1 MIASSVL
8 KFSLVVLLFR
18 PACGRTLAL
27 WKRNFYFQGHLI
39 CQQKTPSFPWFHSIF
54 RLFINQP
61 ADSGKQNK
69 NKERNRAKMRIK
81 PHHVSFSCLLLFFL
95 FHTSRAQSNTTGYR
109 CTANQ
114 TTYPCQT
121 YAFYRAAA
129 PDFLDLASIGDLFNL
144 SRLMIS
150 EPSNI
155 SSPSSPLI
163 SDQFLFVPISCSCN
177 SINDTVGSLSAAN
190 VTYTIK
196 SGDTFYR
203 VSTINFQ
210 NLTTYQSVEVF
221 NPTFIPTQLEPG
233 DRIVFP
239 IFCKCPNET
248 QVRNGVNYLVSY
260 VFQPT
265 DNLSLVASRFGV
277 QTQAITNVNGNNIQP
292 NDTIFIPVSQLPVL
306 SQPQV
311 APATS
316 SGKTERKGVII
327 GLAIGLG
334 ICGLLLILFFV
345 VLLHREVLS
354 KRRNMERDEEK
365 LKLQYNRPGM
375 GMKGAEENLM
385 ADVSGCLD
393 KYKVFKIEELR
404 EATDYFS
411 ESCLIQGSVYKGT
424 IDGDIY
430 AIKKM
435 KWNACDELKILQKVN
450 HGNLVKLEG
459 FCIDPED
466 TTCYLVY
473 EFIENGSLSS
483 WLHGNHNEKLNWKTR
498 LRIAVDVANGLLYI
512 HEHTRPRV
520 VHKDIKSSN
529 ILLDSN
535 MRAKIA
541 NFGLAKSGC
550 NAITMH
556 IVGTPGYIAPEYLA
570 DGVVSTK
577 MDVFSFGVVLL
588 ELISG
593 REAIDEEGKLLWASV
608 DGILNGNEERK
619 VQKVKEWMD
628 QRLLEESCS
637 MESVINVMAVAIAC
651 LNKIPTKRPSMVDIV
666 YALSKSDDLFF
677 DVSEDGL
684 SAPPVVAR

>member
-1 MIASSVL
+1 
-8 KFSLVVLLFR
+8 
-18 PACGRTLAL
+18 
-27 WKRNFYFQGHLI
+27 
-39 CQQKTPSFPWFHSIF
+39 
-54 RLFINQP
+54 
-61 ADSGKQNK
+61 
-69 NKERNRAKMRIK
+69 MRIK
-81 PHHVSFSCLLLFFL
+81 PHHVSFSCLLVIFL
-95 FHTSRAQSNTTGYR
+95 FHPSQPQSQSQPLPNTTGYT
-109 CTANQ
+109 CSPNQ
-114 TTYPCQT
+114 FYPCQT
-121 YAFYRAAA
+121 YAFYGASA
-129 PDFLDLASIGDLFNL
+129 PDFLDLASIGDLFNV

-163 SDQFLFVPISCSCN
+163 PDQFLFVPISCSCN
-177 SINDTVGSLSAAN
+177 SINATYGNLSAAN
-190 VTYTIK
+190 LTYTIK
-196 SGDTFYR
+196 SGDTFYL
-203 VSTINFQ
+203 VSTGKFR

-221 NPTFIPTQLEPG
+221 NPTFVPTQLEPG
-233 DRIVFP
+233 DKIVFP

-248 QVRNGVNYLVSY
+248 QVRNGVKYLVSY
-260 VFQPT
+260 VFQPS
-265 DNLSLVASRFGV
+265 DNLSSVASRFGV

-292 NDTIFIPVSQLPVL
+292 YETMFIPVSRLPVL
-306 SQPQV
+306 SQPEV
-311 APATS
+311 APVAS
-316 SGKTERKGVII
+316 PGKTERKGVII

-334 ICGLLLILFFV
+334 ICGLLLILLFV
-345 VLLHREVLS
+345 VSLNREVLS
-354 KRRNMERDEEK
+354 KRRDKKRDEEIE
-365 LKLQYNRPGM
+365 KLQLMNRPGM
-375 GMKGAEENLM
+375 GMKGIEANLM
-385 ADVSGCLD
+385 ADVSDCLD

-411 ESCLIQGSVYKGT
+411 DSCLIQGSVYKGS

-435 KWNACDELKILQKVN
+435 KWNACEELKILQKVN

-473 EFIENGSLSS
+473 EFIENGSLDY
-483 WLHGNHNEKLNWKTR
+483 WLHENQNEKLNWKTR
-498 LRIAVDVANGLLYI
+498 LRIAVDVANGLQYI

-556 IVGTPGYIAPEYLA
+556 IVGTQGYIAPEYLA

-608 DGILNGNEERK
+608 SGILDGNEERK
-619 VQKVKEWMD
+619 VRKVEEWMD
-628 QRLLEESCS
+628 GRLLEESCS
-637 MESVINVMAVAIAC
+637 MESVMNVMAVAIAC
-651 LNKIPTKRPSMVDIV
+651 LNKNPTKRPSMVDIV
-666 YALSKSDDLFF
+666 YALSKSEDLFF